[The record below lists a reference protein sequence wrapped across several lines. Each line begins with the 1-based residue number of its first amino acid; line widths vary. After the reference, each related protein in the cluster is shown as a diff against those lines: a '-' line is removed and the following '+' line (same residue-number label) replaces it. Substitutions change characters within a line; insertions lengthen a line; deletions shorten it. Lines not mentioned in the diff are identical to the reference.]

1 MMAAV
6 NDETNTNPS
15 NENDNGFTIRP
26 MRADDYPALIDLWTH
41 CTGMGINSVD
51 DTEESIA
58 RFIECNPTTCL
69 VAEETA
75 HAGRTAA
82 EPAEGE
88 GETPAA
94 PPAAPPAATASPR
107 LLGAILAGTD
117 GRRAYVYHT
126 AVAPVERGRGIGT
139 ALVDAMLDAFRRLGI
154 VRAKLV
160 AIRTNEAGNAFWER
174 HGFHERPDLTYRE
187 ADLLPTR
194 TIMT

>member
-6 NDETNTNPS
+6 SDETNTNPS
-15 NENDNGFTIRP
+15 NEDGNGFTIRP
-26 MRADDYPALIDLWTH
+26 MHADDYPALIDLWTH

-51 DTEESIA
+51 DTAEGIA
-58 RFIECNPTTCL
+58 RFIERNPTTCL
-69 VAEETA
+69 VAEETEGTTCGMTEKP
-75 HAGRTAA
+75 AGSPTKA
-82 EPAEGE
+82 PDT
-88 GETPAA
+88 TPS
-94 PPAAPPAATASPR
+94 TR

-126 AVAPVERGRGIGT
+126 AVLPGERGRGIGT
-139 ALVDAMLDAFRRLGI
+139 ALVDAMLDAFRALGI

-160 AIRTNEAGNAFWER
+160 AIRTNESGNAFWER

-187 ADLLPTR
+187 ADLLPTS